1 MPKLCFILGTRPE
14 IIKLYSCIKEA
25 QKQNLD
31 FFIIH
36 SNQHYDSKMDQIFFE
51 ELNLPKPKYNLNI
64 GSGLHGQMTGQ
75 MLEKIEQILLQEKP
89 SVVIVQGDT
98 NTVLAGSLSA
108 SKIIGIKI
116 VHIEAGLR
124 SYNRDMPEE
133 INRIMTDH
141 IADFLFAPTL
151 QQAKILEN
159 EGIEKN
165 KIFVV
170 GNTIVDAV
178 LDCKNLGLEN
188 WQEKVEHILNKN
200 LKNSNSNNSKTLEKD
215 LEKKDEKDTL
225 NNKNSDQNSNKEN
238 QKYILLTCHRPSNTD
253 NLDNFVAILESA
265 QTICEQENQICI
277 FPLHPRLKKE
287 LNLIQKYDKIKVIEP
302 VGFLQMLSLE
312 TNSEM
317 ILTDS
322 GGIQEESC
330 ILEKK
335 CIILRTDTERPET
348 VEVGGAVILDNISK
362 PEILEKYQILKDKQV
377 IWSNPFGDG
386 QSAVKILKIIS
397 QN

>member
-1 MPKLCFILGTRPE
+1 MSKLCFILGTRPE

-124 SYNRDMPEE
+124 SYNHDMPEE

-141 IADFLFAPTL
+141 IADFLFAPTNK
-151 QQAKILEN
+151 QAKILES
-159 EGIEKN
+159 EGIDKN

-178 LDCKNLGLEN
+178 LECKNLALEN
-188 WQEKVEHILNKN
+188 WQEKLRNILKDPKN
-200 LKNSNSNNSKTLEKD
+200 TNSNPLENKVEKD
-215 LEKKDEKDTL
+215 SLHD
-225 NNKNSDQNSNKEN
+225 KNSDKKN

-302 VGFLQMLSLE
+302 VGFLQMLGLE
-312 TNSEM
+312 TNSQM

-330 ILEKK
+330 ILQKK

-348 VEVGGAVILDNISK
+348 VEVGGAVILNNISK
-362 PEILEKYQILKDKQV
+362 LEILEKYQILKNKKV

-386 QSAVKILKIIS
+386 QSAVKILKTIN